1 MKNTMKSATTRT
13 KHHIP
18 RRILAL
24 QSQNTRKRKGDKSE
38 KNFSLCKFVRERTNL
53 CDAQKGVR
61 EWRIKDENSNETNN

>member
-1 MKNTMKSATTRT
+1 MKPMSQKRT
-13 KHHIP
+13 NHHIQ

-24 QSQNTRKRKGDKSE
+24 QSRNTRKRTGDKSE

-61 EWRIKDENSNETNN
+61 EWRIKDEKHDETSN